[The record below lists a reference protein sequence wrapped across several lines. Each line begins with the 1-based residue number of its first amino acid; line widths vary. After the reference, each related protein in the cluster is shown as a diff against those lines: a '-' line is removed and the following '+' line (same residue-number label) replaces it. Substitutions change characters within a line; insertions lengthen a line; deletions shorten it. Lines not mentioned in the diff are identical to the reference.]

1 MSTNHVSVPVVGSY
15 RRPPPPAAD
24 AEPCSD
30 SDSDHDHPVQEP
42 EFVMHAMDDRRQRAP
57 AAVRLP
63 IVQPPPPPRH
73 PVANWERE
81 AAART
86 ERLQYHML
94 VPQVT

>member
-1 MSTNHVSVPVVGSY
+1 MTTNHVSVPVVGSFL
-15 RRPPPPAAD
+15 RRPPPAAD
-24 AEPCSD
+24 AEPGSD
-30 SDSDHDHPVQEP
+30 SDPDKDHPVQEP

-63 IVQPPPPPRH
+63 VVQVPPRH

-86 ERLQYHML
+86 ERLQEHML
-94 VPQVT
+94 VPQVIH